1 MNVYAL
7 HFLALL
13 ALDSASVC
21 AQINLPI
28 KSSVSRFHV
37 LDASANW
44 EQSGTG
50 TESVY
55 TSHQLSARLQLLPSE
70 SRWELPWP
78 CMCCLPSGS
87 NGGWFTFMA
96 QGEKNTEK
104 HLLN

>member
-1 MNVYAL
+1 MNVY
-7 HFLALL
+7 ALL

-87 NGGWFTFMA
+87 NGGWFTLMA

-104 HLLN
+104 HLLI